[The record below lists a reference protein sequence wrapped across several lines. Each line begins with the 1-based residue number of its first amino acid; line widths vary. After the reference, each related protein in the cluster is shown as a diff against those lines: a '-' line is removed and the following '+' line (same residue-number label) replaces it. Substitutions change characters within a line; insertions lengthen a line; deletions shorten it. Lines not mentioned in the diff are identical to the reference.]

1 MKVLGIDTSTAVGSI
16 GIIEDELVIAEYSLN
31 IVESHSAR
39 LMPAIDDVLKRA
51 ALKIQEIDA
60 FAVTI
65 GPGSFTGLRI
75 GVGTVKSFC
84 YALKK
89 PIVGIV
95 TLDVLAYN
103 LKFADKLICPILD
116 ARKQE
121 VYSAIY
127 RGGLKLV
134 RQTDYLCTKIES
146 ILVAVHEVTAERS
159 EQLTEPTIFVGNG
172 VNRYRGV
179 IVQNLK
185 ERAIIAEPSFGFC
198 RGAVVAI
205 LAYERLAN
213 GESDDYFSITP
224 FYIRKPEAEV
234 RMESKGNI

>member
-16 GIIEDELVIAEYSLN
+16 GIIEDESIIAEYSLN

-89 PIVGIV
+89 PIVGVV

-121 VYSAIY
+121 VYTAIY
-127 RGGLKLV
+127 RGGSKLV

-146 ILVAVHEVTAERS
+146 ILEH
-159 EQLTEPTIFVGNG
+159 LTEPTIFVGDG
-172 VNRYRGV
+172 LNRYREV

-185 ERAIIAEPSFGFC
+185 EHAIIVEPLFRFC
-198 RGAVVAI
+198 RGAVVA
-205 LAYERLAN
+205 LLGYERIAN
-213 GESDDYFSITP
+213 GESDNYFSITP

-234 RMESKGNI
+234 RMAEGND

>member
-1 MKVLGIDTSTAVGSI
+1 MKILGVDTSTAVGSI
-16 GIIEDELVIAEYSLN
+16 GIIEDESVIAEYSLN
-31 IVESHSAR
+31 VVASHSAK
-39 LMPAIDDVLKRA
+39 LMPAIDDALKRS
-51 ALKIQEIDA
+51 ALKIQELDA
-60 FAVTI
+60 FAVAI

-89 PIVGIV
+89 PIVGVV

-103 LKFADKLICPILD
+103 LKYADKLICPILD

-127 RGGLKLV
+127 RGGIKLV
-134 RQTDYLCTKIES
+134 RRTDYLCAKIES
-146 ILVAVHEVTAERS
+146 ILGNI
-159 EQLTEPTIFVGNG
+159 TEPTIFLGDG
-172 VNRYRGV
+172 VNRYREV

-185 ERAIIAEPSFGFC
+185 ERAIIAEPPFGFC
-198 RGAVVAI
+198 RGAVVA
-205 LAYERLAN
+205 LLGYERIAN

-234 RMESKGNI
+234 RIESKRANG

>member
-1 MKVLGIDTSTAVGSI
+1 MKVLGIDTSSAIGSI
-16 GIIEDELVIAEYSLN
+16 GIIEDESVIAEYSLN
-31 IVESHSAR
+31 VVESHSAR

-51 ALKIQEIDA
+51 ALKIQELDA

-75 GVGTVKSFC
+75 SVGTVKSFC

-89 PIVGIV
+89 PIVGVV
-95 TLDVLAYN
+95 TLDALAYS
-103 LKFADKLICPILD
+103 LKFSDKLICPILD

-146 ILVAVHEVTAERS
+146 VLEY
-159 EQLTEPTIFVGNG
+159 LTEPTIFVGDG
-172 VNRYRGV
+172 LNRYREI

-185 ERAIIAEPSFGFC
+185 ECAIIAEPSFGFC
-198 RGAVVAI
+198 RGAVVA
-205 LAYERLAN
+205 LLGYERLAN
-213 GESDDYFSITP
+213 GEFDDYFSITP

-234 RMESKGNI
+234 RMEKR

>member
-1 MKVLGIDTSTAVGSI
+1 MKVLGIDTSSAVGSI
-16 GIIEDELVIAEYSLN
+16 GIIENESVIAEYSLN
-31 IVESHSAR
+31 VVASHSVR

-51 ALKIQEIDA
+51 GLKIQDIDG

-75 GVGTVKSFC
+75 GVGTVKSFS

-89 PIVGIV
+89 PIVGVI
-95 TLDVLAYN
+95 TLDALAYN

-134 RQTDYLCTKIES
+134 RQTDYLCAKIES
-146 ILVAVHEVTAERS
+146 ILAH
-159 EQLTEPTIFVGNG
+159 LTEPTIFVGDG
-172 VNRYRGV
+172 VNRYREV
-179 IVQNLK
+179 IVENLK
-185 ERAIIAEPSFGFC
+185 EHAIIAEPPFRFC
-198 RGAVVAI
+198 RGAVVA
-205 LAYERLAN
+205 LLGYERLAN

-234 RMESKGNI
+234 RMESKRKAEGNG